1 MNRES
6 VEFSVTGNF
15 QYDAG
20 LLGLINIVNYF
31 DFAEKLNFTIC
42 DNTIT
47 YPREIM
53 PVIGQLGYLY
63 GFVSKDEA
71 IFSKGKLN
79 VKMKMPDKS
88 KKDKGEKKK
97 PESVIQFV
105 DFEKIVKEAASCSIS
120 AKDTIE
126 LENIFTTF
134 ADNLCNY
141 FDLAKDH
148 TNKAY
153 GYTALNIFNASHLNT
168 INPSSIT
175 IKKKKYPIIAYR
187 KCIERF
193 KPIPSNGRAQCLF
206 CDSPTDT
213 PLSRENFL
221 FAPSAINFSWY
232 KWNKRENT
240 PNHFICPYC
249 SAINLFA
256 SYATFQ
262 ADGNFWFVHSPNL
275 MAMVRDYEALKAVFS
290 DMQGSK
296 RKRSFLSAAVR
307 RFAIETQAD
316 AERKKDRLIV
326 SMSLSSTK
334 PAATMFRFS
343 SENIDFL
350 IDEQRTFQKLE
361 KLDFVGYSANKSS
374 SPPAVSLFKDTV
386 EAIFEGTNFFDIA
399 DVILLG
405 RIKQLGG
412 NRNYNGFIQD
422 EKDSYPG
429 DRQAD
434 AAALLQDLIIRQ
446 RDKLKGGDHMENL
459 KDLSCFREY
468 GNDLRT
474 KIGGMKGYG
483 SKTAMNK
490 LISMASNLRDA
501 GNDSMERLIEVLIQM
516 SIYTSPK
523 PIPEEIS
530 KALAA
535 KQVTSR
541 EAAGAIALGLMS
553 EKIKNNHK

>member
-1 MNRES
+1 MNRDN
-6 VEFSVTGNF
+6 VEFSITGNF

-20 LLGLINIVNYF
+20 LLGLVNIVKDF
-31 DFAEKLNFTIC
+31 DLEDRLNFTIC

-47 YPREIM
+47 FPREMM

-63 GFVSKDEA
+63 GFVAKGDA

-79 VKMKMPDKS
+79 VKTKMPDKS
-88 KKDKGEKKK
+88 QKDKGKKKK
-97 PESVIQFV
+97 PEPIIQFA
-105 DFEKIVKEAASCSIS
+105 DFKKIVTDTALRSIA
-120 AKDTIE
+120 AKDQIE
-126 LENIFTTF
+126 LEDIFTEF
-134 ADNLCNY
+134 ADDLCNY
-141 FDLAKDH
+141 FHLEKNH

-168 INPSSIT
+168 INPSIINT
-175 IKKKKYPIIAYR
+175 KKRKEPIKAYQAYIR
-187 KCIERF
+187 RF
-193 KPIPSNGRAQCLF
+193 KPELSNGKAECLF

-221 FAPSAINFSWY
+221 FAPSAINFSWF

-240 PNHFICPYC
+240 PNHFICPNC

-256 SYATFQ
+256 SYATLQ

-275 MAMVRDYEALKAVFS
+275 MSMVRDYSALKDGFL
-290 DMQGSK
+290 DKQGTEK
-296 RKRSFLSAAVR
+296 IRSFFSAAVR
-307 RFAIETQAD
+307 RFAIETQAE
-316 AERKKDRLIV
+316 AERNKDRLII

-334 PAATMFRFS
+334 PAASMFRFS
-343 SENIDFL
+343 SEKIDFL
-350 IDEQRTFQKLE
+350 INEKRTFQELE

-374 SPPAVSLFKDTV
+374 SPPAISLFKDTA
-386 EAIFEGTNFFDIA
+386 EALIEGTDFFDIA

-405 RIKQLGG
+405 RIKQFGD
-412 NRNYNGFIQD
+412 NKNYIGFIQD
-422 EKDSYPG
+422 AKDLYAG

-434 AAALLQDLIIRQ
+434 AAALLQDLSIRQ
-446 RDKLKGGDHMENL
+446 RNRQKGGDQMDNV

-468 GNDLRT
+468 GSELRT
-474 KIGGMKGYG
+474 KIGGMKGFG

-490 LISMASNLRDA
+490 LISMAINLRDA

-523 PIPEEIS
+523 PIPTEIS
-530 KALAA
+530 KALAS

-553 EKIKNNHK
+553 GKSQK